1 MIIMSIEKVRSSLN
15 SDDLKTFDDIMYNI
29 HLADDV
35 HHDIIDFND
44 AKNFII
50 KSFFDSKPYQNGL
63 VIINNGYVSKTVCY

>member
-1 MIIMSIEKVRSSLN
+1 MSIEKVRSSLN
-15 SDDLKTFDDIMYNI
+15 SDDLKTFDDVMYNI

-50 KSFFDSKPYQNGL
+50 KSSFDYATPYSSGL
-63 VIINNGYVSKTVCY
+63 IIINNGHAAKTVCY